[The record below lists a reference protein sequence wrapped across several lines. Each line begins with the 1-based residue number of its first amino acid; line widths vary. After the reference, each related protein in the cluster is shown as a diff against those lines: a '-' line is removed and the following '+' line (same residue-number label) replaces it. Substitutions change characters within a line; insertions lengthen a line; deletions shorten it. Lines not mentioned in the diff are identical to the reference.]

1 MKLPFSRSAQAKFR
15 PDTLPPSMHNDP
27 KVDRPVA
34 TDTPLAAAH
43 AVTPSINQ
51 RIRTQIDHMARHYP
65 ARLAMTVFASI
76 VATVTALLSLPI
88 ATTSGIR
95 APLADAL
102 FNATSAVCVT
112 GLTTV
117 DTANYWSVFGQAVLA
132 LGISIGGLGVMTL
145 ASILGFAVSRHIG
158 LTQRMLAA
166 SETKTSSLG
175 QVGSLLK
182 AVVTTAVAAD
192 LLIFAALL
200 PRYLTLDYDLAHALW
215 YALFMAISI
224 FNNAGF
230 VILPDG
236 LAPHVSDVW
245 MITPIIIGT
254 AVGAVGFPVIMDLT
268 RNWRTPRRLTLH
280 AKLTLTTYVAL
291 AIVGSLI
298 VGTLEW
304 SNPDTYGDL
313 TITERI
319 MHSLLAGVNAR
330 SSGISIL
337 DVGQMTRG
345 TWFVQDIL
353 MFIGG
358 GSASTA
364 GGIKVTTIAVL
375 TLAVLAEARGD
386 RDIEAFGRRIPPSTV
401 RLAVAVMLIGVFL
414 VSSAVLIL
422 LLITPYS
429 LDVVLFESISAFAT
443 VGLSTGIT
451 GDLPDG
457 GKYVLSALMYLG
469 RTGTMTVAAALA
481 LRERR
486 RVIRMPQERPI
497 IG

>member
-1 MKLPFSRSAQAKFR
+1 MRLPFSRSQHAEFR
-15 PDTLPPSMHNDP
+15 PESAPPDLHEPAPIAPAGTTAPSVDP
-27 KVDRPVA
+27 TVRDRLRAKVDHIA
-34 TDTPLAAAH
+34 
-43 AVTPSINQ
+43 
-51 RIRTQIDHMARHYP
+51 RTYP

-76 VATVTALLSLPI
+76 IAIVTALLSLPF
-88 ATTSGIR
+88 ATITGDR
-95 APLADAL
+95 APFADAL

-117 DTANYWSVFGQAVLA
+117 DTANYWSLFGQIVLA
-132 LGISIGGLGVMTL
+132 TGISIGGLGVMTL
-145 ASILGFAVSRHIG
+145 ASLLGLAVSRHIG

-175 QVGSLLK
+175 QVGALLR
-182 AVVTTAVAAD
+182 AVVMTAVIAD
-192 LLIFAALL
+192 LSIFAALF
-200 PRYLTLDYDLAHALW
+200 PRYLTLDYDFFHALW

-230 VILPDG
+230 VVLPDG
-236 LAPHVSDVW
+236 LTPFMSDAW
-245 MITPIIIGT
+245 MIIPIILGT
-254 AVGAVGFPVIMDLT
+254 AVGAVGFPATMDLT
-268 RNWRTPRRLTLH
+268 RNWRVPRRLTLH
-280 AKLTLTTYVAL
+280 TKLTVTTYLSL
-291 AIVGSLI
+291 AIVGALM
-298 VGTLEW
+298 VGASEW
-304 SNPDTYGDL
+304 SNPATYGTLGVKD
-313 TITERI
+313 RI
-319 MHSLLAGVNAR
+319 LHSLLAGVNAR

-345 TWFVQDIL
+345 TWWIQDLL

-358 GSASTA
+358 GSASTG

-375 TLAVLAEARGD
+375 ALAVLAEARGD

-401 RLAVAVMLIGVFL
+401 RLAVAVAMIGAAL
-414 VSSAVLIL
+414 VSIAVLIL
-422 LLITPYS
+422 LTITSYS
-429 LDVVLFESISAFAT
+429 LDVVLFEAISAFGT

-451 GDLPDG
+451 PDLPDG

-486 RVIRMPQERPI
+486 RVIRMPEERPI

>member
-1 MKLPFSRSAQAKFR
+1 MEWPFPRSKRATFR
-15 PDTLPPSMHNDP
+15 PIASPPPMPPTGIETSP
-27 KVDRPVA
+27 TGAQV
-34 TDTPLAAAH
+34 PLS
-43 AVTPSINQ
+43 VLNPTWDQ
-51 RIRTQIDHMARHYP
+51 RLRERIDHIARRYP
-65 ARLAMTVFASI
+65 ARLAMAVFALI
-76 VATVTALLSLPI
+76 VGIITGLLSLPI
-88 ATTSGIR
+88 ATTSGQR
-95 APLADAL
+95 APFADAL

-112 GLTTV
+112 GLVTV
-117 DTANYWSVFGQAVLA
+117 DTASYWSLFGQVVIA

-166 SETKTSSLG
+166 TETKTSSLG
-175 QVGSLLK
+175 QVGSLLR
-182 AVVTTAVAAD
+182 AVVITAITAD

-200 PRYLTLDYDLAHALW
+200 PRYLTMDYPFFDSLW

-230 VILPDG
+230 VVLPQG
-236 LAPHVSDVW
+236 LAPHVGDLW
-245 MITPIIIGT
+245 MITPIVVGT
-254 AVGAVGFPVIMDLT
+254 SVGAIGFPAIMDLT
-268 RNWRTPRRLTLH
+268 RNWRVPRRLTLH
-280 AKLTLTTYVAL
+280 TKITVTTYVAL
-291 AIVGSLI
+291 AIVGALI
-298 VGTLEW
+298 VGASEW
-304 SNPDTYGDL
+304 ANPNTYASLPL
-313 TITERI
+313 TDRI
-319 MHSLLAGVNAR
+319 ANSILAGVNAR
-330 SSGISIL
+330 SSGISII

-401 RLAVAVMLIGVFL
+401 RLAVAVTLIGAFL
-414 VSSAVLIL
+414 VSLAVFIL
-422 LLITPYS
+422 LTITSFS
-429 LDVVLFESISAFAT
+429 LDVVLFEAISAFAT

-451 GDLPDG
+451 PELPDG